1 MLTFAEACTELRV
14 SPKTLR
20 KIIDSGELE
29 ASRVGTHGRGGK
41 GQYRIAEAAVDDY
54 LKRAKVVPTAVA
66 S

>member
-1 MLTFAEACTELRV
+1 MLTFAEACEALRM

-20 KIIDSGELE
+20 KAIASGELE

-41 GQYRIAEAAVDDY
+41 GQYRIREAAVDAY
-54 LKRAKVVPTAVA
+54 LASRKVAPVKAA